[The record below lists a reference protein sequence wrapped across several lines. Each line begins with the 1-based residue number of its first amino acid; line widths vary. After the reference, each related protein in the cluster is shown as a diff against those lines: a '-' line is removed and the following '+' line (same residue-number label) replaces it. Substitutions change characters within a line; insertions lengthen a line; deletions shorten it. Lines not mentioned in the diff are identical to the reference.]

1 MWNVV
6 VDTNQ
11 AQSKSGSD
19 QLPLGPMP
27 DDLREVKVKLPAK
40 QVLHLH
46 YARMRGGKNFS
57 QIVSSALTRYFD
69 EFLKE

>member
-1 MWNVV
+1 M
-6 VDTNQ
+6 VDAKPPQ
-11 AQSKSGSD
+11 ARSESED
-19 QLPLGPMP
+19 LPLGPMP
-27 DDLREVKVKLPAK
+27 DGLREVKVKLPAK

-57 QIVSSALTRYFD
+57 QIVSTALTRYFD

>member
-1 MWNVV
+1 M
-6 VDTNQ
+6 VDAKPPQ
-11 AQSKSGSD
+11 ARSESEDLS
-19 QLPLGPMP
+19 LGPMP
-27 DDLREVKVKLPAK
+27 DGLREVKVKLPAK

-57 QIVSSALTRYFD
+57 QIVSTALTRYFD

>member
-1 MWNVV
+1 M
-6 VDTNQ
+6 VDSPQPKAQ
-11 AQSKSGSD
+11 AESD
-19 QLPLGPMP
+19 AIPLGPLP
-27 DDLREVKVKLPAK
+27 DGLREVKVKLPAK

-69 EFLKE
+69 DFMKE